1 MKKLM
6 NSKLIP
12 AIAQDR
18 RSGEV
23 LMLAYMN
30 KESLR
35 KTLQTGYAHYYSRSR
50 RKLWKK
56 GETSGHVQKVREI
69 RLDCDQDT
77 ILLTVDQTGPA
88 CHTGRKNCFFRVLGK
103 NGKAKIRTSHPP
115 SQPSP
120 SRGEGGSS
128 LGNTIQKLY
137 EIIGERI
144 RLRPRGSY
152 TVKLTTPNPKKRK
165 SGLDKVLEKIGEE
178 STEVVLAAKGLPKKY
193 VVSEVSDLIYH
204 VMVMLRLRG
213 LKPEDIAEEL
223 ERRGA

>member
-1 MKKLM
+1 MKK
-6 NSKLIP
+6 SVGGVRDLIP

-30 KESLR
+30 KGSLR
-35 KTLQTGYAHYYSRSR
+35 RTLETGYAHYYSRSR
-50 RKLWKK
+50 QKLWKK

-88 CHTGRKNCFFRVLGK
+88 CHTGRRNCFFRVVKGGRLKKAAYRETAEGLTGNDGKLGK
-103 NGKAKIRTSHPP
+103 ILDQLYRT
-115 SQPSP
+115 
-120 SRGEGGSS
+120 
-128 LGNTIQKLY
+128 ID
-137 EIIGERI
+137 ERI

-152 TVKLTTPNPKKRK
+152 TVKLTTANPKKRK

-178 STEVVLAAKGLPKKY
+178 ATEVVLAAKALPKKY
-193 VVSEVSDLIYH
+193 VVSEVSDLVYH
-204 VMVMLRLRG
+204 LMVMLRLRG
-213 LKPEDIAEEL
+213 VKPDDIAGEL

>member
-1 MKKLM
+1 MKKFM
-6 NSKLIP
+6 ASALIP

-69 RLDCDQDT
+69 RMDCDRDT

-88 CHTGRKNCFFRVLGK
+88 CHTGRRNCFFRKAGK
-103 NGKAKIRTSHPP
+103 WPEKS
-115 SQPSP
+115 
-120 SRGEGGSS
+120 GEGRRSPEKMGGNLGEALES
-128 LGNTIQKLY
+128 LYGVIDS
-137 EIIGERI
+137 RI

-152 TVKLTTPNPKKRK
+152 TVKLTTANPKKRK

-193 VVSEVSDLIYH
+193 VVSEVSDLMYH
-204 VMVMLRLRG
+204 LMVMLRLRG